1 MAKNEVLTL
10 RIEEHLGQELS
21 RIAEVIGMTRA
32 DYLRMVLRMA
42 TNVDPQVLRRVME
55 DGLRAQI
62 LKM

>member
-42 TNVDPQVLRRVME
+42 TNVDPQVLRRVLE

>member
-1 MAKNEVLTL
+1 MSKNEVLTL

-21 RIAEVIGMTRA
+21 RIADVIGMTRA